1 MREMSVLVGQG
12 RDADQLQQ
20 VLQENGG
27 RRLYEVAHALLD
39 DHANDRAEISDVKVT
54 NLGFDEDCPSQVDIE
69 FETSWRIYRGCE
81 DRNTAG
87 REYQQ
92 ERANYE
98 ADGRLVFLVPLAR
111 KHTNPC

>member
-1 MREMSVLVGQG
+1 MREMSVLVGLG
-12 RDADQLQQ
+12 LDADQLQQ

-39 DHANDRAEISDVKVT
+39 EHANDRAEISDVKVT
-54 NLGFDEDCPSQVDIE
+54 SVEIDEDFPTQVDIE

-81 DRNTAG
+81 DRNTEG

-92 ERANYE
+92 ESATYE
-98 ADGRLVFLVPLAR
+98 VDGRLVFLVPLAR
-111 KHTNPC
+111 KHSDPC